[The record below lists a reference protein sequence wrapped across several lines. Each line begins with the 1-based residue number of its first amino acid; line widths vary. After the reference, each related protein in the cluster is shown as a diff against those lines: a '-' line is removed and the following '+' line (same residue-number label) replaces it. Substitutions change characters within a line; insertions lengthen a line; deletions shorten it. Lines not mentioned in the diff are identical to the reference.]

1 MRARGLCLAAVVL
14 LAVATGGCGSQNPAE
29 ATGEQ
34 LAIYSSLPLRGPTA
48 KISQEMVNGERLA
61 LSQAGGRAGRFRVG
75 YVSLDDSDPRNG
87 RLDPGVTAANAKIAA
102 QDTSTIAYIGEYSS
116 AATAVSLPLINA
128 AGILQV
134 SPASPYV
141 GLTSSHDAGQ
151 YEPERFYPAGRRTF
165 GRLQP
170 GDPGQASAQV
180 KLMRAL
186 GVRRLYVLDD
196 QNPFAVPLAELIAGA
211 ARRAGIA
218 VAAHDSLPIALGGSF
233 QGEVDR
239 IAASGA
245 QAVFFAGGGSAGA
258 IALWRALHRAKP
270 SLLLLGSSAM
280 ASDDSFTSAIGDAAQ
295 STYLTSPLLS
305 AAGYPRAAERVL
317 KLYSAR
323 FGADP
328 GPNALYGYE
337 AMSVVLDAIRR
348 AGRHGNNRWVVID
361 RFFATKDRDSVL
373 GRYSMRADGESTL
386 SRYGVDRVLGGRAVF
401 YRAFDIG

>member
-1 MRARGLCLAAVVL
+1 MRTRGLCLAAVAL
-14 LAVATGGCGSQNPAE
+14 LVAAAGGCGSQNPDE

-34 LAIYSSLPLRGPTA
+34 LAIYSSLPLQGPTA
-48 KISQEMVNGERLA
+48 EISKEIVNGERLA

-141 GLTSSHDAGQ
+141 GLTSSRDAGQ
-151 YEPERFYPAGRRTF
+151 YEPQRFYPTGRRTF
-165 GRLQP
+165 GHLQP

-186 GVRRLYVLDD
+186 AVRRVYVLDD
-196 QNPFAVPLAELIAGA
+196 LNPFVVPLAELIASA

-218 VAAHDSLPIALGGSF
+218 VAAHDSLPIELGGSF
-233 QGEVDR
+233 HGEVQK

-245 QAVFFAGGGSAGA
+245 QAVSFAGGGSPGA
-258 IALWRALHRAKP
+258 IALWRGLHRAKP
-270 SLLLLGSSAM
+270 NLLLLGSSAM
-280 ASDDSFTSAIGDAAQ
+280 AADDAFTSAIGQAAQ
-295 STYLTSPLLS
+295 STYLTSPVLS
-305 AAGYPRAAERVL
+305 PSDYPPAAARVL
-317 KLYSAR
+317 KLYRER

-328 GPNALYGYE
+328 APNALYGYE

-348 AGRHGNNRWVVID
+348 AGTRGNNRRVVIG
-361 RFFATKDRDSVL
+361 RFFATRDRDSVL
-373 GRYSMRADGESTL
+373 GRYSIRADGESTL
-386 SRYGVDRVLGGRAVF
+386 SRYAVDRVLGGRAVF

>member
-1 MRARGLCLAAVVL
+1 VCARGLCLAAVVL
-14 LAVATGGCGSQNPAE
+14 LAITAGGCGSQNPAE

-34 LAIYSSLPLRGPTA
+34 LAIYSSLPLQGPTA
-48 KISQEMVNGERLA
+48 KVSQETVNGERLA
-61 LSQAGGRAGRFRVG
+61 LSQAGGHAGRFRVG
-75 YVSLDDSDPRNG
+75 YVSLDDSDPRDG

-102 QDTSTIAYIGEYSS
+102 QDTSAIAYIGEYNS

-141 GLTSSHDAGQ
+141 GLTSSQKAGQ
-151 YEPERFYPAGRRTF
+151 YEPQRFYPTGRRTF

-180 KLMRAL
+180 ELMRAL
-186 GVRRLYVLDD
+186 GVHRLYVLDD
-196 QNPFAVPLAELIAGA
+196 QNPFAVPLSELIAGG
-211 ARRAGIA
+211 ARRGGIA
-218 VAAHDSLPIALGGSF
+218 VVAHDSLPIALGGSF
-233 QGEVDR
+233 QGEVAK

-258 IALWRALHRAKP
+258 VALWRALHRAKP

-280 ASDDSFTSAIGDAAQ
+280 AGDASFTSAIGDAAR
-295 STYLTSPLLS
+295 STYLTTPLLS
-305 AAGYPRAAERVL
+305 PSDYPQAAERVL
-317 KLYSAR
+317 KLYRER

-337 AMSVVLDAIRR
+337 AMSLVLDAISR
-348 AGRHGNNRWVVID
+348 AGRHGNNRQVVIG
-361 RFFATKDRDSVL
+361 RFFATRDRDSVL

-386 SRYGVDRVLGGRAVF
+386 ARYGVDRVLGGRAVF
-401 YRAFDIG
+401 YRAFDIS